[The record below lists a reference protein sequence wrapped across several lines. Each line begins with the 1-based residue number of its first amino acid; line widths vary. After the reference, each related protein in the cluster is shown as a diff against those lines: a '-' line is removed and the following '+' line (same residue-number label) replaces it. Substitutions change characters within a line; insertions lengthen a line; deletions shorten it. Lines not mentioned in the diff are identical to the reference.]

1 MNKAIPL
8 LLIILT
14 SISLSCTTK
23 IDTKTAEDYKNEIA
37 KAEKDFEKMVAEKG
51 IATGFHHFAD
61 ANAVIKRENDTL
73 IIGKENIQ
81 KYYSEP
87 KYKNATVSWSPD
99 FITVSESGDM
109 GYTYGKYRWEMKD
122 ADGNIKKA
130 NGVFHTVWKR
140 QNNGNWKYVWD

>member
-51 IATGFHHFAD
+51 IAAGFHHFAD

-87 KYKNATVSWSPD
+87 KYKNATVSWFPD